1 MRPKAVELALGIICT
16 GPTLLGQFL
25 GILVLQ
31 LAIQRNELPL
41 RAVANLSY

>member
-1 MRPKAVELALGIICT
+1 MLYAT

-31 LAIQRNELPL
+31 LAAQRNELPL
-41 RAVANLSY
+41 RAVSNLSY